1 MKRHQ
6 AREAAFQIL
15 FQMDMNDVEP
25 KEALAAFAENQ
36 QIDTFT
42 SRLVEGVYEHKQEVD
57 EKIIEKLENWSFQR
71 VAAVEK
77 AILRIAVFEILYIDE
92 IPKKVSINEAVE
104 LGKKYG
110 DDHSG
115 RFINGVLSKIDE

>member
-1 MKRHQ
+1 M
-6 AREAAFQIL
+6 
-15 FQMDMNDVEP
+15 
-25 KEALAAFAENQ
+25 
-36 QIDTFT
+36 
-42 SRLVEGVYEHKQEVD
+42 
-57 EKIIEKLENWSFQR
+57 
-71 VAAVEK
+71 EK